1 MESPAL
7 AGSDFSGSNRIVAP
21 SVPPEPSL
29 LSNVPAACL
38 RRAASGALSRPR
50 TVAVP
55 AEKRWSYH
63 ATRAAIGQALAFWLM
78 SAIRISLLTAFSVM

>member
-1 MESPAL
+1 M
-7 AGSDFSGSNRIVAP
+7 
-21 SVPPEPSL
+21 
-29 LSNVPAACL
+29 
-38 RRAASGALSRPR
+38 
-50 TVAVP
+50 AVP